1 MALFFCPKNA
11 TFAQN
16 QDFMNKFLWSIPL
29 ILVLFGC
36 GNPVDKIDA
45 KELKT
50 ACDCAQAAEILI
62 TERLDIQESAIEEEK
77 KDFDTTGI
85 MARWT
90 KMSKKQDEVLKVCKD
105 KLEVKKCPE
114 WATISKK
121 LAARGDALN
130 KRVEANAIKKKAN

>member
-1 MALFFCPKNA
+1 MY
-11 TFAQN
+11 
-16 QDFMNKFLWSIPL
+16 KFIGSISL
-29 ILVLFGC
+29 ILVLFAC
-36 GNPVDKIDA
+36 GNPVDKINP

-50 ACDCAQAAEILI
+50 ACDCAKAAELII
-62 TERLDIQESAIEEEK
+62 TERLDIQESTIEEEK
-77 KDFDTTGI
+77 KDFDSTGL
-85 MARWT
+85 MTRWT